1 MASGDVFPSK
11 HALPGDSV
19 NWGREVETRI
29 VGNEVSLEGLSQ
41 SVAGLNRSTAS
52 SLSDLATQLTA
63 LAAAQSTLATQQ
75 AELTTQQA
83 TLTAQ
88 QATLTAQQTA
98 LATAQADITA
108 TQNSIPV
115 TTMQS
120 NRATNISATS
130 STQTTKATVTF
141 TVPAGKTKASV
152 LGIGA
157 VRITDTVTNGLTS
170 SNARVVISGNAGG
183 EFPAAKDAAVS
194 QVINVLYATH
204 AREFTVTPGSTFTV
218 QVQVAALN
226 PSAFPANAANFAQ
239 IAAIATFTP

>member
-19 NWGREVETRI
+19 NWGREVENRI
-29 VGNEVSLEGLSQ
+29 VGNEITLESLSQ

-52 SLSDLATQLTA
+52 SLSDLATQLTS

-75 AELTTQQA
+75 AELTT
-83 TLTAQ
+83 
-88 QATLTAQQTA
+88 QQTA